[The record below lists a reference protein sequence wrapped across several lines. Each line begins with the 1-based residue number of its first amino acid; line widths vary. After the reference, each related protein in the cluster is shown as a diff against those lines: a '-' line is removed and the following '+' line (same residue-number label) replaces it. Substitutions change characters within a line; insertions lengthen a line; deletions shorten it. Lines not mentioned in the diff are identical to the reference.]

1 MTYKI
6 DILLS
11 VYKLWAS
18 VYKQLAGL
26 GSAFPRVMMERYP
39 EILSISE
46 WDCGYNGIYRTFEFE
61 SETHYHWFLLK
72 Q

>member
-6 DILLS
+6 DIS
-11 VYKLWAS
+11 TS
-18 VYKQLAGL
+18 DYKQWADPGL
-26 GSAFPRVMMERYP
+26 DLPKVIMQKYP
-39 EILSISE
+39 EIVWVSDWIVSK
-46 WDCGYNGIYRTFEFE
+46 DRSYRTFEFE